1 MPCKLAAARRRG
13 LWSGGVVA
21 WVDGVA
27 VVGGGGGG
35 VRGCMAGHIGEI
47 KSVCQGGVGR
57 GGDGVGLMVAGVE
70 NVPVDEGGGV
80 RAVLVPRFRRCLLC
94 GGTCD
99 MYVCLD
105 GWMDGWMHACM
116 CLCIYIYTYLYT
128 YTHRHTRTHT
138 CTYAHA
144 QAQDTNRQTH
154 MYPHPTNVSPPHKHP
169 RIRTDTHI
177 HAHESLSHKHTHIH
191 PSLHPSHRQRP

>member
-1 MPCKLAAARRRG
+1 MMGSPWWVVGVAVSAGAWRGTLGKSKASVKVEWVEEGMVWDSWWLVLRMSRWMRVVVSGRSWSLA
-13 LWSGGVVA
+13 SGGVCC
-21 WVDGVA
+21 
-27 VVGGGGGG
+27 VGAPAI
-35 VRGCMAGHIGEI
+35 C
-47 KSVCQGGVGR
+47 
-57 GGDGVGLMVAGVE
+57 
-70 NVPVDEGGGV
+70 
-80 RAVLVPRFRRCLLC
+80 
-94 GGTCD
+94 
-99 MYVCLD
+99 MYVWMD
-105 GWMDGWMHACM
+105 GWMDGWMHACV
-116 CLCIYIYTYLYT
+116 CVYIYTYLYT

>member
-47 KSVCQGGVGR
+47 KSVCHGGVGR

-105 GWMDGWMHACM
+105 GWMDG
-116 CLCIYIYTYLYT
+116 YLYVL
-128 YTHRHTRTHT
+128 R
-138 CTYAHA
+138 
-144 QAQDTNRQTH
+144 
-154 MYPHPTNVSPPHKHP
+154 
-169 RIRTDTHI
+169 
-177 HAHESLSHKHTHIH
+177 
-191 PSLHPSHRQRP
+191 